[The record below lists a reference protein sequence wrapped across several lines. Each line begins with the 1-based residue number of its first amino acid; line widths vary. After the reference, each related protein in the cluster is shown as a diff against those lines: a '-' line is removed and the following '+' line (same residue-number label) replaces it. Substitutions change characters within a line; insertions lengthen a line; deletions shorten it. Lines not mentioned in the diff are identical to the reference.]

1 MEVFCKRMERMT
13 LFMLKLSPRCASFED
28 MMVFYRILRE
38 TNPREISMSSLV
50 VSIGCIS
57 ICCAKCVDSMFWF
70 ASVHLRISH
79 WSSKSGKQSDVA
91 VAARRWSPWVV
102 NHVRRPFRFHLN
114 WQLIWILMWSVKRLV
129 VPSLP
134 LVIAFSTHL
143 AQASDDSFAI
153 WHVAVF
159 HISIWCVLHLK
170 LGRPV
175 MLFSNFPFH

>member
-1 MEVFCKRMERMT
+1 MDIFCKRMERMT
-13 LFMLKLSPRCASFED
+13 LFMLKLSLRCASFED
-28 MMVFYRILRE
+28 IMVFHRILRE
-38 TNPREISMSSLV
+38 TNPRQIYMYCLL
-50 VSIGCIS
+50 VSIGYIFIS
-57 ICCAKCVDSMFWF
+57 CAKCVDSIFWF
-70 ASVHLRISH
+70 ASGHLRIPH

-114 WQLIWILMWSVKRLV
+114 WQLIWIHMWSAKRLV

-143 AQASDDSFAI
+143 AQALDDSFAI

-159 HISIWCVLHLK
+159 CISIWCVLHLT
-170 LGRPV
+170 LV
-175 MLFSNFPFH
+175 ALWCYS

>member
-1 MEVFCKRMERMT
+1 MLPLRTWWSFIGFCEKPILERFPCPV
-13 LFMLKLSPRCASFED
+13 L
-28 MMVFYRILRE
+28 
-38 TNPREISMSSLV
+38 SLV
-50 VSIGCIS
+50 LAVSLFVAPNVWTPI
-57 ICCAKCVDSMFWF
+57 FWF

-134 LVIAFSTHL
+134 LVIAFSIHL

-159 HISIWCVLHLK
+159 HTSIWCVLHVK